1 MSFLIILLFI
11 NFGFGVALSRAASST
26 RYKVKTEN
34 FWYHLICFN
43 LTILMLFISK
53 HLSLFAGHPISIK
66 FFALFFSIHF
76 FAGLFKTKLV
86 KLVKVVVAKVKNL

>member
-11 NFGFGVALSRAASST
+11 NFGFAVALNRAASST

-34 FWYHLICFN
+34 FLYHQICFN
-43 LTILMLFISK
+43 LTILMLFISN

-66 FFALFFSIHF
+66 FFAFFFSIHL
-76 FAGLFKTKLV
+76 FAGLFKTKLI
-86 KLVKVVVAKVKNL
+86 KLVKEVVAKVKKL